1 MTVILI
7 NLYSHFSKKTS
18 AQNKKC
24 IVYCYLE
31 KKLYLCTEFLTN
43 RPNEDNLH
51 FGDLRAT
58 DQLLAQSTS

>member
-7 NLYSHFSKKTS
+7 NLYSHFSEKTS

-31 KKLYLCTEFLTN
+31 KNCIFARKKTLIKPYEVLCA
-43 RPNEDNLH
+43 R
-51 FGDLRAT
+51 
-58 DQLLAQSTS
+58 